1 MNVLAR
7 LGLVA
12 FAGAALAG
20 VASGATP
27 SQQSLRI
34 VEAGGT
40 TYPEKA
46 YILTLP
52 EKKSLSDSDVTVREN
67 GAAVPGVDV
76 TRQGASGSGYAVVL
90 LIDESLTMKGEPIAK
105 AYEAARAFA
114 KDAPPDLKVAVVTFN
129 GKVDVAQNFGTGSDA
144 INGALSSEPNVAF
157 GTKVYDALGQAAE
170 LAPSADA
177 KSVSAIL
184 LTDGE
189 NLGSVTTLPAAL
201 HALNQGHVRVFTVG
215 LKSPAFDPTALKHIA
230 TATGG
235 DYVEASSPAELKG
248 LFEALG
254 QRLASEYLVTYKTRQ
269 NPSTKVVVAVS
280 VKGYP
285 KPARTAYTTPALHI
299 VPAPPYR
306 PPVTGRIIQSHYLLY
321 VVALVCA
328 LLIGLAILIGASRR
342 PEPLVDRVGS
352 FVSSEAAA
360 EPAQDAPRPMGPNL
374 IGRITARASKAGW
387 WDRLDETLELAE
399 IKASPLQ
406 FVSFTAVLTIL
417 TVLIL
422 GLVFGLIGI
431 LIGVIVPFLVRA
443 YVLRKVRKK
452 RKAFAEQLP
461 DNLEVLASALRAGHS
476 LVGALNV
483 MTDDADE
490 PSKTEF
496 RRVLTDEQLGIQLED
511 ALKVCIKRMDNKDL
525 DQVAL
530 VAKLQREMGSNS
542 AEVLDRVVEAVRTR
556 MELRRLIGTLTAQ
569 GRMTRWILTALPVG
583 LAIIITLLSGS
594 YMHPLFHTLT
604 GQVLLVIAGLMVIT
618 GSWMIGKIVD
628 IHIM

>member
-1 MNVLAR
+1 MSVAGR

-12 FAGAALAG
+12 LAAAALAG
-20 VASGATP
+20 AASGAGP
-27 SQQSLRI
+27 RQQSLRI

-52 EKKSLSDSDVTVREN
+52 EKKSLNDSDVTVKEN
-67 GAAVPGVDV
+67 GATVPGVNV
-76 TRQGASGSGYAVVL
+76 TRQGATGSGYAVVL
-90 LIDESLTMKGEPIAK
+90 LVDESLTMKGEPIAK

-114 KDAPPDLKVAVVTFN
+114 QDAPPDLKVAVVTFN

-144 INGALSSEPNVAF
+144 VNGALSKEPNVAY
-157 GTKVYDALGQAAE
+157 GTKVYDALAQAAE
-170 LAPSADA
+170 LAPTANA

-189 NLGSVTTLPAAL
+189 NLGSVTSLPDAL

-230 TATGG
+230 AATGG
-235 DYVEASSPAELKG
+235 DYVQASSPAELKG

-269 NPSTKVVVAVS
+269 NPSTHVVVAFS

-285 KPARTAYTTPALHI
+285 KPARTAYKTPALHI

-306 PPVTGRIIQSHYLLY
+306 APVTGRIIQSRYLLY
-321 VVALVCA
+321 GVALVCA
-328 LLIGLAILIGASRR
+328 LLVGLAIIIASSRK

-352 FVSSEAAA
+352 FVSVPEQSAA
-360 EPAQDAPRPMGPNL
+360 EPEPARPMGPNL
-374 IGRITARASKAGW
+374 VGRISARASKADW
-387 WDRLDETLELAE
+387 WDRLAETLELAE

-406 FVSFTAVLTIL
+406 FVLFTAVLTIL
-417 TVLIL
+417 AVLIL
-422 GLVFGLIGI
+422 GLIFGFVGI
-431 LIGVIVPFLVRA
+431 LIGASAPFLVRMF
-443 YVLRKVRKK
+443 VK
-452 RKAFAEQLP
+452 RRVSNKRRAFAEQLP

-476 LVGALNV
+476 LVGSLNV
-483 MTDDADE
+483 MTEDSSE

-496 RRVLTDEQLGIQLED
+496 RRVLTDEQLGVPLED

-530 VAKLQREMGSNS
+530 VAKLQRDMGSNS
-542 AEVLDRVVEAVRTR
+542 AEVLDKVVEAVRTR
-556 MELRRLIGTLTAQ
+556 MELRRLIRSLTAQ
-569 GRMTRWILTALPVG
+569 GRASRWVLTLLPVG
-583 LAIIITLLSGS
+583 LAVVLTILSTT
-594 YMHPLFHTLT
+594 YMHPLFYTTL
-604 GQVLLVIAGLMVIT
+604 GRVLLVISAIMVAM
-618 GSWMIGKIVD
+618 GSWVIGKIID
-628 IHIM
+628 IHIV